1 MAPVV
6 ATVLSR
12 PTHPPFQFIVAIPLL
27 RFVIDV
33 AALLSVLRWSRSRES
48 YPVLRHRMRESCE
61 VLFSQGRL
69 RSLAMQLATVLR
81 HKMSYILCAI
91 GMLTC
96 GCFFVRNDLHAT
108 SPQDVVSTATPI
120 ASEVAAAEN
129 TDDGIKTETAAESVA
144 EAVSEEDEL
153 CRPVIKVL
161 VRRRENAEVA
171 ALRRD
176 VQANAFDQ
184 VAVDIQVGSRIKD
197 QPKIMVP
204 VAADR
209 YKVWYGYHSGIRAAV
224 LRTAAEYAKTLPGDD
239 AQNGVGTSEGGLS
252 DDLDQTASTS
262 SEKPAAIS
270 QSKETPDAGDG
281 DDETAEG
288 VREGGYPTRTSWWT
302 VGKKHPEKEGMVT
315 HLSGGPHKK
324 KFDLAWLETLTRDE
338 LHSLHSDDH
347 EKKVNWG
354 YARKYVEPPEP
365 EPQVDPEPKGDPEPQ
380 VESEPQ
386 VDPDLN
392 AKIN

>member
-1 MAPVV
+1 
-6 ATVLSR
+6 
-12 PTHPPFQFIVAIPLL
+12 
-27 RFVIDV
+27 
-33 AALLSVLRWSRSRES
+33 
-48 YPVLRHRMRESCE
+48 
-61 VLFSQGRL
+61 
-69 RSLAMQLATVLR
+69 MQLATALR

-91 GMLTC
+91 GMITF
-96 GCFFVRNDLHAT
+96 GCFVCLNDLHAT
-108 SPQDVVSTATPI
+108 SPQNVALTTSLI
-120 ASEVAAAEN
+120 SSEAAAEN

-197 QPKIMVP
+197 QPKILVP

-224 LRTAAEYAKTLPGDD
+224 LRTAAEYAKSLPGDD
-239 AQNGVGTSEGGLS
+239 KQNGGGTSEGELS
-252 DDLDQTASTS
+252 DDLDQTDSTS
-262 SEKPAAIS
+262 SEKPAATS
-270 QSKETPDAGDG
+270 QSKEAPDAGDG
-281 DDETAEG
+281 DDESAVG

-347 EKKVNWG
+347 EKKVNWD

-365 EPQVDPEPKGDPEPQ
+365 EPQVDPE
-380 VESEPQ
+380 
-386 VDPDLN
+386 LN
-392 AKIN
+392 AEIN

>member
-1 MAPVV
+1 
-6 ATVLSR
+6 
-12 PTHPPFQFIVAIPLL
+12 
-27 RFVIDV
+27 
-33 AALLSVLRWSRSRES
+33 
-48 YPVLRHRMRESCE
+48 
-61 VLFSQGRL
+61 
-69 RSLAMQLATVLR
+69 MQLATVLR

-120 ASEVAAAEN
+120 ASEIAAAEN

-144 EAVSEEDEL
+144 EVVSEEDEL

-224 LRTAAEYAKTLPGDD
+224 LRTAAEYAETLPGDGG
-239 AQNGVGTSEGGLS
+239 QNDGGQNNSGPSEGRSS
-252 DDLDQTASTS
+252 DGADQTSSTP
-262 SEKPAAIS
+262 SENPVAKS
-270 QSKETPDAGDG
+270 QSKESPDAGDG
-281 DDETAEG
+281 DDESAEG

-347 EKKVNWG
+347 EKKVNWD

-365 EPQVDPEPKGDPEPQ
+365 EPQVDPEAQGDPEA
-380 VESEPQ
+380 Q
-386 VDPDLN
+386 VDPEP
-392 AKIN
+392 